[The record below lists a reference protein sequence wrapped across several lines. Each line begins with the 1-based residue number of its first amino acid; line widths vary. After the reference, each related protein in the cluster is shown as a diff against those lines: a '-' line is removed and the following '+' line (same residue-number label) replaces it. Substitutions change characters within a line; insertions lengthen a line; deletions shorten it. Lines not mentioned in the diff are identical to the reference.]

1 MRSLKLSLLFLPLV
15 VACASGGGAG
25 AGTSS
30 SPNLLTAEDL
40 AGVVDLTTLDA
51 IRRLRPNWLR
61 SRAAMSPATFE
72 PGGDMPAVRLDGVI
86 SSGLEQLQDLP
97 ARDVQEI
104 TFLSAADATT
114 LYGTGYVNGIIQV
127 RTRER

>member
-15 VACASGGGAG
+15 VACASSGGAG

-61 SRAAMSPATFE
+61 SRAAMSPESFQR
-72 PGGDMPAVRLDGVI
+72 GGDTPAVRLDGVI
-86 SSGLEQLQDLP
+86 SSGLDQLQDLP
-97 ARDVQEI
+97 VRDVQEI
-104 TFLSAADATT
+104 SFLSAADATT